1 MKPDEIKQLKELL
14 KIEHFEEEQINET
27 TKNDFN

>member
-1 MKPDEIKQLKELL
+1 MKPDEIKQLKEFLI
-14 KIEHFEEEQINET
+14 IEHFKEEQINET